1 MVATLLPHNT
11 DIAVIGAGPHAMTV
25 VTHLL
30 QKRQQLRQR
39 LLVFD
44 PSGTWMQQWQNQFA
58 AFEIPHL
65 RSPAVHHPDPNPFAL
80 RQFAQSRSHELY
92 PPYDLPGTLLFQDFC
107 QELIRRWSLQQHI
120 VTAKVVRIEPIKH
133 NLRSRFRLW
142 LDNDQSIV
150 ARRVILAIGG
160 GTPQIPAWAQQIS
173 SSYPQEKLCHSCHVD
188 LPNLQLHGETILI
201 IGGGLTSGHLALGA
215 IARGAKVILISRRDL
230 QEKLF
235 DADPGWLGPKYL
247 KSFWAEPDWQT
258 RAELIQKARNGGS
271 MTPAIMT
278 QLRRAQRHTNIKL
291 IEKCQVSSAVWQSNH
306 WQISCDDGSKHKCDR
321 VWLATG
327 TKLNV
332 TAEPLLTEI
341 IEQYPIPTAKGLPV
355 LDSHLRWAG
364 CELFITGGLAALQVG
379 PVARNLSGAR
389 MASDRI
395 VPALRKPSLSFCYQ

>member
-1 MVATLLPHNT
+1 MVASSLPHNT

-65 RSPAVHHPDPNPFAL
+65 RSPAVHHPDPNPYAL
-80 RQFAQSRSHELY
+80 RQFAHLRSHELY

-107 QELIRRWSLQQHI
+107 QELIRRWSLQNHI
-120 VTAKVVRIEPIKH
+120 VTAKVVRIEPIKQ

-142 LDNDQSIV
+142 LHNSQSIV
-150 ARRVILAIGG
+150 ARRVILATGG
-160 GTPQIPAWAQQIS
+160 NTPQIPAWAQQIS
-173 SSYPQEKLCHSCHVD
+173 SPYPQERLCHSCHVD
-188 LPNLQLHGETILI
+188 LRHLHLRGETILI
-201 IGGGLTSGHLALGA
+201 IGSGLTSGHLALGA
-215 IARGAKVILISRRDL
+215 IARDAKVILMSRRNL

-278 QLRRAQRHTNIKL
+278 QLRRAQHHTCVKL
-291 IEKCQVSSAVWQSNH
+291 MENCQVLYATWQSNS
-306 WQISCDDGSKHKCDR
+306 WQISCDDGSKHECDR
-321 VWLATG
+321 IWLATG
-327 TKLNV
+327 TK
-332 TAEPLLTEI
+332 TDITTEPLLKEV
-341 IEQYPIPTAKGLPV
+341 IERYPISTAKGLPV
-355 LDSHLRWAG
+355 LDSHLRWVG

-389 MASDRI
+389 MASERI
-395 VPALRKPSLSFCYQ
+395 VPALHKPSLSFSYQ

>member
-1 MVATLLPHNT
+1 MVANSLPHNT

-44 PSGTWMQQWQNQFA
+44 PSGTWMQQWHNQFA

-65 RSPAVHHPDPNPFAL
+65 RSPAVHHPDPNPYAL

-120 VTAKVVRIEPIKH
+120 VTAKVIRIEPIKQ
-133 NLRSRFRLW
+133 NLRSRFRLR
-142 LDNDQSIV
+142 LHNDQSIV
-150 ARRVILAIGG
+150 ARRVILATGS
-160 GTPQIPAWAQQIS
+160 GTPQIPDWVQQIAS
-173 SSYPQEKLCHSCHVD
+173 PYPPEKLCHSCHVD
-188 LPNLQLHGETILI
+188 LRHLQLHGETILI

-215 IARGAKVILISRRDL
+215 IARGAKVILMSRRNL

-247 KSFWAEPDWQT
+247 KSFWAESNWQT
-258 RAELIQKARNGGS
+258 RAELIQNARNGGS

-278 QLRRAQRHTNIKL
+278 QLRRAQHHASIKL
-291 IEKCQVSSAVWQSNH
+291 IEKCQVSYGTWKSNH
-306 WQISCDDGSKHKCDR
+306 WQINCDDNSKHECDR
-321 VWLATG
+321 IWLATG
-327 TKLNV
+327 TKINI
-332 TAEPLLTEI
+332 TAEPLLTQI

-355 LDSHLRWAG
+355 LDSHLRWIG
-364 CELFITGGLAALQVG
+364 CEVFITGGLAALQVG

-389 MASDRI
+389 MASERI
-395 VPALRKPSLSFCYQ
+395 VPALHKPSLSFSYK